1 MSINNVLFYSS
12 FRCLIIGASNS
23 GKTHLLMQLI
33 NSNLI
38 EYDNLSLFARS
49 LHQPYY
55 QLLQEC
61 YENKL
66 SKDNI
71 MLLLNDHEI
80 TENEDNNTLLST
92 NDNINELSD
101 PSEVDSENSNLFIFD
116 DLIDE
121 KQNQLSKYF
130 TRGRHNNINVF
141 YISQS
146 FFHLPRKTIRNNSNI
161 LIFFNLPLRDV
172 ESIYHDIAGCDMNIK
187 EFKRLCSLAWS
198 KKYGYLIIDLTKDRN
213 EGKYRIGI
221 SKVFIPATSPF

>member
-1 MSINNVLFYSS
+1 
-12 FRCLIIGASNS
+12 
-23 GKTHLLMQLI
+23 MQLI
-33 NSNLI
+33 NSSLI
-38 EYDNLSLFARS
+38 EYNNLSLFSRS

-61 YENKL
+61 YDNKYTKENIMMMLNNHYDNKGSDL
-66 SKDNI
+66 SKVNA
-71 MLLLNDHEI
+71 NE
-80 TENEDNNTLLST
+80 ENTILLST
-92 NDNINELSD
+92 HDDINELSD
-101 PSEVDSENSNLFIFD
+101 PSEVDPEDSNLFIFD

-146 FFHLPRKTIRNNSNI
+146 FFHLPRKTIRNNSNV

-172 ESIYHDIAGCDMNIK
+172 ESIYHDIGGCDMHIK
-187 EFKRLCSLAWS
+187 EFKKLCSLAWS
-198 KKYGYLIIDLTKDRN
+198 KKYGHLIIDLSKGRN

-221 SKVFIPATSPF
+221 NKVFVPETSPF